1 MGVNFYPEDKVH
13 SGWSLLGRAT
23 TVVGA
28 SASGGDGNGGPECQD
43 AAKGGII
50 GGTSREDSEDVQRSE
65 GEARKGDRSTES
77 LSEAGGAD
85 PTEGDPSTVAMN
97 LAEAEALR
105 VYNQARGTYREA
117 YSIIAK
123 AHNLVL
129 KISWPEASRP
139 SEWEIIGHAQTL
151 GENDEFIKGHIPVVE
166 YARELDHYSTHH
178 IRKFLNLRI
187 DNNLGTRALRLT
199 VMKRL
204 RPIYDLDG
212 KQFWVAFWQCV
223 ACMYFLESFPSITD
237 TSSQVITD
245 SG

>member
-1 MGVNFYPEDKVH
+1 VGVNFYPEDKVH

-50 GGTSREDSEDVQRSE
+50 GGTSREDPGDIRRTE
-65 GEARKGDRSTES
+65 GEARKVDDSTES
-77 LSEAGGAD
+77 LREAGSAD
-85 PTEGDPSTVAMN
+85 PTEGDPRNTVSNPAPTP
-97 LAEAEALR
+97 
-105 VYNQARGTYREA
+105 YSQARDAYREA
-117 YSIIAK
+117 YGIIAK
-123 AHNLVL
+123 THNLIL

-151 GENDEFIKGHIPVVE
+151 GKNDKFIKGHIPVVE
-166 YARELDHYSTHH
+166 YARELDRYSTHH
-178 IRKFLNLRI
+178 IRNFLSLRA
-187 DNNLGTRALRLT
+187 NNNIGTRALRLT

-237 TSSQVITD
+237 MPSQVIID